1 MPVKSKAQ
9 WRKFYAMYQRGEIS
23 KATLDEW
30 TGGVSYKSLPSK
42 KKTKKRKVAKAT
54 KRAQR
59 PTKAKKRKK

>member
-9 WRKFYAMYQRGEIS
+9 FKKFYAMFQRGEIS

-30 TGGVSYKSLPSK
+30 TKGVSYKSLPSK
-42 KKTKKRKVAKAT
+42 KKKTKRKAAASS

-59 PTKAKKRKK
+59 PTKAKRKK